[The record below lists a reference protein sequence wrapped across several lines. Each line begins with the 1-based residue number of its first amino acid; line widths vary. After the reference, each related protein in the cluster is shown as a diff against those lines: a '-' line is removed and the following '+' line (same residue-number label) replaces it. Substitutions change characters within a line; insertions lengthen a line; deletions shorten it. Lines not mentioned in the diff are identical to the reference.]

1 MAKTQSSSDG
11 FDKRDLRT
19 GSPVWLAARK
29 TPRHTTYDVVIVGSG
44 ISGAL
49 TAWHVCNGKRRVL
62 LIDRRPPV
70 TGSTPAMIQYE
81 IGAPLH
87 RLANMIG
94 ETRARR
100 AWQRAAQA
108 VTRLGERSS
117 GTKTL
122 PVAMRPSQPST
133 SREANSVSAR
143 CRTSKRDVRPP
154 VSRHACSRH
163 GSFAKHMAWT
173 AREPCLANRQRPL
186 IRRS

>member
-1 MAKTQSSSDG
+1 MWLAERPPS
-11 FDKRDLRT
+11 
-19 GSPVWLAARK
+19 LAARK

-70 TGSTPAMIQYE
+70 TGSTPASTAMVQYE
-81 IGAPLH
+81 IGTPLH

-100 AWQRAAQA
+100 AWQSSAQA
-108 VTRLGERSS
+108 VTRLGEIVRAENIAC
-117 GTKTL
+117 GYAPKPAL
-122 PVAMRPSQPST
+122 YLAGDEFGFRALQNEQAAPEAAGLT
-133 SREANSVSAR
+133 SRYLS
-143 CRTSKRDVRPP
+143 
-154 VSRHACSRH
+154 
-163 GSFAKHMAWT
+163 